1 MSRISKSLKHIN
13 LMTVRIFTETG
24 TIFLT
29 SFYENYD
36 VNTPPFMAGMKRHP
50 FKTIKNRLNY
60 LHGDQKNQ
68 SCGL

>member
-1 MSRISKSLKHIN
+1 
-13 LMTVRIFTETG
+13 MTLQQATG
-24 TIFLT
+24 NNQFNNIWF
-29 SFYENYD
+29 FYENYD
-36 VNTPPFMAGMKRHP
+36 VNTPPFKAGMKRHP